1 MSKLP
6 EGRESLPN
14 ESFVDRAH
22 NCGQIRPMTDAE
34 RNRAKERKEAN
45 MNRDESD
52 SIVLIAEMRRQNLTL
67 SEAVE
72 ALKSAGNEKKFQAD
86 LDEAYK
92 NNVNV
97 IDDWDY
103 WHEGDIE

>member
-6 EGRESLPN
+6 EGRSPLPQ
-14 ESFVDRAH
+14 EWFIDRA
-22 NCGQIRPMTDAE
+22 NNWGKISPMTDEE

-52 SIVLIAEMRRQNLTL
+52 SIVLIAEMQRQNLTL

-103 WHEGDIE
+103 WHEGDID